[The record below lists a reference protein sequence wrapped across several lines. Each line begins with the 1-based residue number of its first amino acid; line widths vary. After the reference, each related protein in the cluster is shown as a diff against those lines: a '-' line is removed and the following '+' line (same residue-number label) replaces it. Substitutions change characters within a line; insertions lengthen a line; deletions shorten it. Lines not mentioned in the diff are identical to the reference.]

1 MSKFSEWLEEQ
12 TRELGIGNNQ
22 LAGYA
27 GLSPSAISKLRLGQR
42 QPSPETL
49 KKLARYFRVEY
60 DFLLGLAG
68 IRDEEGEQVGP
79 QVIEDPELRVWL
91 NVENINGLSEA
102 GKAAILAV
110 IKAEKVFRERAQGQ
124 GQGSKSKDS
133 RSGSKPGRKD

>member
-1 MSKFSEWLEEQ
+1 VSKFSEWLEEQ
-12 TRELGIGNNQ
+12 IRELGIGNNQ

-49 KKLARYFRVEY
+49 KKLAKYFRVEY

-68 IRDEEGEQVGP
+68 IRDEEGEPAGP
-79 QVIEDPELRVWL
+79 EVIEDPELRVWL

-110 IKAEKVFRERAQGQ
+110 IKAEKVSRERA
-124 GQGSKSKDS
+124 QGSKSKDKG
-133 RSGSKPGRKD
+133 GSKAGRKD